1 MDSSQS
7 KMSVALE
14 TINRILRFWNAET
27 HRDIHKI
34 GKSLQQLTTTF
45 ENIID
50 LEANAQAVLSRQ
62 RKDYFSHIMEK
73 VTESWCNSYLD
84 IERVLVSILKLY
96 GITLNAWQDDGTGR
110 SFNQRVLGMFDDH
123 ASPLNHLL
131 GHRSGSAPVDDI
143 FWSDTWKQA
152 LAEETAMTGRNLTR
166 DSIDQLRMY
175 KDWWPK
181 SKTSIDPPPEFL
193 GSKIAPPKNY
203 EAWFKTILEDLV
215 SAFEVCHKAK
225 LETIDEAPAASMQA
239 LDTKSKGPSGPANEN
254 SASSTA
260 TRRVA
265 DSEISLPEHPG
276 PKASTSLAASLPM
289 STSSTASR
297 PMSREA
303 LRKEIATL
311 KRDLQ
316 QTTVERNRAR
326 TDRSRL
332 RQQRDEAQKELS
344 DRNAKEDKRIM
355 NAVENKNKEIW
366 GQVRSVL
373 ASDQLFEFIRGTSRG
388 DA

>member
-1 MDSSQS
+1 MIHAHHTLD
-7 KMSVALE
+7 
-14 TINRILRFWNAET
+14 AET

-50 LEANAQAVLSRQ
+50 LEANAQAVLSQ
-62 RKDYFSHIMEK
+62 QGKDDFSRMMEK

-84 IERVLVSILKLY
+84 IERVLVGILKLY

-131 GHRSGSAPVDDI
+131 GHRSGSAPVDDV

-203 EAWFKTILEDLV
+203 EAWFEAILEDLV

-225 LETIDEAPAASMQA
+225 LEIIDEAPAASMQA
-239 LDTKSKGPSGPANEN
+239 LDTKSKGPVNEN
-254 SASSTA
+254 AASSTA
-260 TRRVA
+260 TRRVT
-265 DSEISLPEHPG
+265 DLKISLPEHPG
-276 PKASTSLAASLPM
+276 SKA

-311 KRDLQ
+311 KYDLE

-332 RQQRDEAQKELS
+332 RQQRDEAHKELS

-355 NAVENKNKEIW
+355 NAVEDKTKEIW
-366 GQVRSVL
+366 GQVRAAL
-373 ASDQLFEFIRGTSRG
+373 ASDLLFELIRGTSRG